1 MTGRWAFIL
10 ARTPPEIA
18 ISILAEMTAPRNGVD
33 VLQPHEHRPA
43 STANDDAVC
52 AMPQTT

>member
-1 MTGRWAFIL
+1 MMGRWAFIL